1 MNHAGAVTMAVS
13 GQELQTV
20 FNNLF
25 ITCPALLRVEGGHF
39 QELILHVVSYMLYEE
54 M

>member
-1 MNHAGAVTMAVS
+1 MNHAAAVTLAVS
-13 GQELQTV
+13 GQELQRI

-25 ITCPALLRVEGGHF
+25 ITCPARLRVEGAHF
-39 QELILHVVSYMLYEE
+39 QELLLHAVIYILYEE